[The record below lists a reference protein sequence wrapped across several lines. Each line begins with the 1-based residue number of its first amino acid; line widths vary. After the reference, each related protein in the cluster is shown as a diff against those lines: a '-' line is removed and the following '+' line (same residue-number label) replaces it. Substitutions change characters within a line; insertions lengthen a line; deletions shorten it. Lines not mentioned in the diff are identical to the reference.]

1 MRLSCISKQ
10 NEQKMSHSLS
20 KIFCQIKFVIWGGGD
35 SKVFISAR
43 ILEDTYRRLNTI
55 RPHHS
60 TCICVFTLTFL
71 NSKFDFGGRK

>member
-1 MRLSCISKQ
+1 
-10 NEQKMSHSLS
+10 
-20 KIFCQIKFVIWGGGD
+20 VIWGGGD